1 MAQYWCIGNSAR
13 LSQIYS
19 KYDEIFYTVFGNIVI
34 MATSNRKQESLSD
47 IMDASADEVF
57 GQNSAMVTA
66 KKKKVQTEDIFVDR
80 RKELVDRREL
90 AGGIGYFNCRRQLKD
105 RRRNKYVYDVREWWL
120 RVNYVESDE

>member
-120 RVNYVESDE
+120 RVNYVEPDQ